1 MTVEA
6 LPVGDLLRTW
16 RQRRRLS
23 QLALACD
30 AEISQR
36 HLSFLESG
44 RAAPSRDM
52 ILHLAEQLDIPL
64 RDRNV
69 LLVAAG
75 FAPIYPE
82 RPPTHPAPQEGPKA
96 LDVGLQGPPP
106 PPAPPAHRPLTLLAP
121 NRAPPPFLLT

>member
-6 LPVGDLLRTW
+6 LPVGNLLRTW

-44 RAAPSRDM
+44 RATPSRDM

-75 FAPIYPE
+75 FSPIYPE
-82 RPPTHPAPQEGPKA
+82 RSLPHPAPPEGRKA
-96 LDVGLQGPPP
+96 G
-106 PPAPPAHRPLTLLAP
+106 RC
-121 NRAPPPFLLT
+121 R